1 MDWVQTGE
9 VTKIFVKV
17 TPYAKLNKIDGLIT
31 MENQE
36 RLIIRVQAPPDKG
49 KANKAVCALL
59 AKTLGVP
66 KSTLKILTGEK
77 SQIKTVAIDYPLN
90 ETDLTALL
98 AS

>member
-17 TPYAKLNKIDGLIT
+17 TPNAKLNKIDGLIT

-36 RLIIRVQAPPDKG
+36 RLIIRIQAPPDKG

-77 SQIKTVAIDYPLN
+77 SQIKTVTIDYPLN